1 MNLCKLFLFFYSKNY
16 TKTKQL
22 SIGRKKFNMDPKKG
36 IEYLQE
42 HGLLQATPEDVAAYL
57 YKGEGLNKTAIGDYL
72 GEKNPFNEK
81 VLKAFLQRI
90 DEVGSAK
97 QKLESELDS
106 VLKEIAH
113 AEGLY
118 GDLDKV
124 GRQVD
129 FNLKVVQTRLENKR
143 HRPGAENCRDKS
155 QMGLVKNFILPSY
168 IVLLYSSVF
177 FT

>member
-1 MNLCKLFLFFYSKNY
+1 MIFSTSSLLIWEEYMNEILNSIKKTIKSSKLLRQKIHSSILPESVKDLI
-16 TKTKQL
+16 KQ
-22 SIGRKKFNMDPKKG
+22 D
-36 IEYLQE
+36 
-42 HGLLQATPEDVAAYL
+42 
-57 YKGEGLNKTAIGDYL
+57 
-72 GEKNPFNEK
+72 EK